1 MAYEGWIISIGKWK
15 IPNKYIQPETYK
27 IGLDKDLLKEW
38 TDYRN
43 KRHVVYAAGVS
54 AGQTTIQFETPEK
67 FKMTNKEMGE
77 FHKYLEAAKHNV
89 AGVNNEVYAITYY
102 NPQTNSYEVK
112 DFTLESMQY
121 TVWGINERE
130 VIYSPVKFSFLE
142 VEAIDS

>member
-1 MAYEGWIISIGKWK
+1 MAYEGWVISIGKWK
-15 IPNKYIQPETYK
+15 IPNTYIQPETYK

-54 AGQTTIQFETPEK
+54 AGQTTLQFET
-67 FKMTNKEMGE
+67 FKITSKEMGE
-77 FHKYLEAAKHNV
+77 FHKYLEAAKYSIE
-89 AGVNNEVYAITYY
+89 GVNNEVYRISYY
-102 NPQTNSYEVK
+102 NPQTDSYEIK
-112 DFTLESMQY
+112 SFTLESMQY
-121 TVWGINERE
+121 TVWAINERE

>member
-15 IPNKYIQPETYK
+15 IPKTYIQPETYK

-54 AGQTTIQFETPEK
+54 AGQTTLQFET
-67 FKMTNKEMGE
+67 FKITSKEMGE
-77 FHKYLEAAKHNV
+77 FHKYLEAAKYNIE
-89 AGVNNEVYAITYY
+89 GVNKEVYKITYY
-102 NPQTNSYEVK
+102 TPQTDSYEVK

-121 TVWGINERE
+121 TVWGINKRE